1 MYAMYGIGHVWKE
14 VTEDAVAWSDAG
26 FYHCVLTEDSTGHDL
41 QLKIHFCLNY
51 ISYPAP
57 LWKANRIYLWH
68 PRRRGWGKVSGL
80 QISCSRTSEDVT
92 PGPQNTTQNAFCTC
106 VHAYTHTHTHTQP
119 LDHMW
124 SSTSL
129 SSFSSLPWWVS
140 CILSYL

>member
-1 MYAMYGIGHVWKE
+1 M
-14 VTEDAVAWSDAG
+14 AWSDAG

-106 VHAYTHTHTHTQP
+106 VHAYTHTTSGSYVIFHLSLFLFLSPLMGLMHTE
-119 LDHMW
+119 L
-124 SSTSL
+124 SLKGGLKSTFQSETYSMGPQKL
-129 SSFSSLPWWVS
+129 HP
-140 CILSYL
+140 